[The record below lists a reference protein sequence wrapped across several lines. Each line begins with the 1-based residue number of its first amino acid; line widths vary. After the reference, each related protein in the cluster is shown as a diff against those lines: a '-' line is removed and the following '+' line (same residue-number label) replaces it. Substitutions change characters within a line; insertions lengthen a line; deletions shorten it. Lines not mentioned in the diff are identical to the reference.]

1 MEKKNEDARR
11 AARKI
16 EKERRRLEMGSDYE
30 SDGEDDEEYRD
41 DYYSD
46 EDDDSE
52 VTRFI

>member
-30 SDGEDDEEYRD
+30 SSQGEEDYHDEYD
-41 DYYSD
+41 S
-46 EDDDSE
+46 DDDDNVS
-52 VTRFI
+52 IKPM